1 MKEKGIQMYP
11 GDDKNPRVK
20 IVLVL
25 MWIAKRMENFFNLPP
40 SRSFFVHHI
49 YIVYM
54 VQNVSRMMEYY
65 LRQSSGLIQAI
76 LELSWWSKSSYHN
89 LALETNG
96 YKRSIFGVFY
106 SLMSIFLMNSMYR
119 NKNVIVWQP
128 LLVSEVTTNEFW
140 CLRDVVIASNNSR
153 WLPKIIFHDCWYIL
167 DHINN
172 VCMM

>member
-1 MKEKGIQMYP
+1 MKVWILSFLTHFLSSIYL
-11 GDDKNPRVK
+11 KNSLKYNSLKLRG
-20 IVLVL
+20 
-25 MWIAKRMENFFNLPP
+25 NSG
-40 SRSFFVHHI
+40 SRSFSLHL

-89 LALETNG
+89 LALETTG

-140 CLRDVVIASNNSR
+140 CLRDVVIASNNIM
-153 WLPKIIFHDCWYIL
+153 KKTKK
-167 DHINN
+167 N
-172 VCMM
+172 